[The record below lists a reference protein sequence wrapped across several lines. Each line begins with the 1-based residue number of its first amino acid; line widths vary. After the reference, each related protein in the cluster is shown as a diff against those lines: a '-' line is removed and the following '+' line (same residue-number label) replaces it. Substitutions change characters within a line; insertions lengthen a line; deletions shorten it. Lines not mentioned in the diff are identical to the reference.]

1 MPGLAKPT
9 PGADPTGFMWLT
21 WRAGEVELALEIH
34 PGLLVSRM
42 YLWRH
47 RRDGQA
53 PPAHQRGRKVL
64 YLRSEVEQWMREQ
77 RVT

>member
-1 MPGLAKPT
+1 MDWLEVKQVAAKI
-9 PGADPTGFMWLT
+9 G
-21 WRAGEVELALEIH
+21 
-34 PGLLVSRM
+34 VSRM